1 MIKIKRKKE
10 LLLQVKMLNLVF
22 NKRFKYQIIGI
33 DLKALKRL
41 NKIMKSLQEMKK
53 VIWMILK

>member
-22 NKRFKYQIIGI
+22 NKLFKYQIIGI

>member
-22 NKRFKYQIIGI
+22 NKLFKYQIIGI
-33 DLKALKRL
+33 DLKVLKRL

>member
-33 DLKALKRL
+33 DLKVLKRL